1 MPSNIRNR
9 DFSSYSNA
17 ELNHMQRQENLRQ
30 QYHINHGH
38 GLREQACN
46 GVQRAGIWLGAF
58 IGSILVVGVL
68 STGTLALAN
77 NVGSTCDRMKFTQ
90 WLHTA
95 KVSWSDTQI
104 KTWRSEC
111 SGQLPR
117 TPGKG
122 IWWWLGSTAGL
133 IMIVSALAEQAELR
147 KAGFIE

>member
-58 IGSILVVGVL
+58 IG
-68 STGTLALAN
+68 
-77 NVGSTCDRMKFTQ
+77 
-90 WLHTA
+90 
-95 KVSWSDTQI
+95 
-104 KTWRSEC
+104 
-111 SGQLPR
+111 
-117 TPGKG
+117 
-122 IWWWLGSTAGL
+122 
-133 IMIVSALAEQAELR
+133 
-147 KAGFIE
+147 